1 MAERVR
7 SRVKVRVEAAEMWLL
22 HCVVGVSKLDRVFT
36 FYARARDLKYL
47 LDPIQDTI
55 RARRGADITL
65 PCIIRAPPKS
75 YRIKWTKLDPNS
87 PLQNVILISN
97 GRQHKGYG
105 TLAERAHLRRSHRQ
119 DASLVITNVS
129 LEDGG
134 KYRCELVNG
143 LEDESV
149 TITLQLEGII
159 FPYQSSHGRY
169 KLNYFEAKQL
179 CEEQDAQLATF
190 QQLYKAWTEGL
201 DWCNAGWLLDG
212 TVQYPIINSRD
223 PCGGKSLLPGI
234 RSYGA
239 REKQRDRFDAFCFTS
254 AIKGRV
260 LFLRRRMSYTEAVQT
275 CKGSGGQIAKVGQL
289 FAAWKFTRLDRCDG
303 GWLDDGSVRF
313 PIVSPRHKCGGLLEP
328 GVHSFGFPNKAQ
340 QAYGVYCY
348 KQR

>member
-1 MAERVR
+1 
-7 SRVKVRVEAAEMWLL
+7 
-22 HCVVGVSKLDRVFT
+22 
-36 FYARARDLKYL
+36 YL

-149 TITLQLEGII
+149 TITLQLEDNLTVK
-159 FPYQSSHGRY
+159 YRYEQSSR
-169 KLNYFEAKQL
+169 NWQFVYFYSDQGCGGGLLIYTENI
-179 CEEQDAQLATF
+179 T
-190 QQLYKAWTEGL
+190 AWTEGL

>member
-149 TITLQLEGII
+149 TITLQLEGMTTREI
-159 FPYQSSHGRY
+159 PTSTDTDVST
-169 KLNYFEAKQL
+169 
-179 CEEQDAQLATF
+179 LAR
-190 QQLYKAWTEGL
+190 AISWTEGL